1 MHRNL
6 KTIGN
11 NLNIQNIMELEK
23 GKIVHLTNGE
33 TAKVVKELGRGGQGI
48 VYLVEYKGQKMALK
62 WYLKMPTDEF
72 YDNLKENVSNG
83 CPSEAF
89 LWPKHLTIKEY
100 DSCGYLMN
108 LRPEGFYELSQF
120 MLAHVFFDSYKVML
134 GAAMNVVH
142 AFKQLHAEGYSYQDV
157 NEGSFFIHPQTGRV
171 FVCDNDNVSANN
183 TYSGILGKSRY
194 MAPEVVIGNGNVL
207 PNKYSDRF
215 SLPIILFLILFNN
228 HPFEGVN
235 ALKKACLTEE
245 AERKLYGSEPV
256 FICDPHDKSNR
267 PVRGVHNNVIRRWPI
282 FPQILREEFEKAF
295 SKEAIKNP
303 RKRTL
308 EEQWEKVISAARCQ
322 LIECPHCHEETFV
335 ENEGRN
341 KKCMNCSRVFNTS
354 NALQFSDTR
363 QVSLTKG
370 TKIFVDRDNTPDI
383 EVFEK
388 EQSLWLKNLTEVSW
402 QCTTTS
408 GKIKM
413 VVPLDSLPVKTGIKI
428 SFGNN
433 IGVKAEIV
441 NL

>member
-1 MHRNL
+1 
-6 KTIGN
+6 
-11 NLNIQNIMELEK
+11 MELEK

-157 NEGSFFIHPQTGRV
+157 NEGSFFIHPQTGHV

-215 SLPIILFLILFNN
+215 SLPIN
-228 HPFEGVN
+228 
-235 ALKKACLTEE
+235 
-245 AERKLYGSEPV
+245 
-256 FICDPHDKSNR
+256 
-267 PVRGVHNNVIRRWPI
+267 
-282 FPQILREEFEKAF
+282 
-295 SKEAIKNP
+295 
-303 RKRTL
+303 
-308 EEQWEKVISAARCQ
+308 
-322 LIECPHCHEETFV
+322 
-335 ENEGRN
+335 
-341 KKCMNCSRVFNTS
+341 SR
-354 NALQFSDTR
+354 
-363 QVSLTKG
+363 
-370 TKIFVDRDNTPDI
+370 
-383 EVFEK
+383 
-388 EQSLWLKNLTEVSW
+388 
-402 QCTTTS
+402 
-408 GKIKM
+408 
-413 VVPLDSLPVKTGIKI
+413 
-428 SFGNN
+428 
-433 IGVKAEIV
+433 
-441 NL
+441 